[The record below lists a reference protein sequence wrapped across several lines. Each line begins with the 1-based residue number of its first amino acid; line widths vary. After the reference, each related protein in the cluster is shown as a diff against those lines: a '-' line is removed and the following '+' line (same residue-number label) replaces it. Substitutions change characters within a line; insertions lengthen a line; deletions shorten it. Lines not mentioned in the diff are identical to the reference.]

1 MNVIFFGNEQLK
13 ERLDNYWNNQN
24 YVYYQID
31 NYKNYKDAK
40 HIHGDIKLE
49 HDSLIFIPYFIY
61 AYEENEGN
69 PELNYFIANQ
79 IRMFPG
85 EHMICMFTDLLSVD
99 ITSVC
104 SAYEGIKKYL
114 DQKGDKFLY
123 IDKYNYISINRVSKS
138 WIEALDNE
146 LVISKK
152 FIDDKKKSVTT
163 EQKNKQFTLKK

>member
-1 MNVIFFGNEQLK
+1 
-13 ERLDNYWNNQN
+13 
-24 YVYYQID
+24 
-31 NYKNYKDAK
+31 
-40 HIHGDIKLE
+40 
-49 HDSLIFIPYFIY
+49 
-61 AYEENEGN
+61 
-69 PELNYFIANQ
+69 
-79 IRMFPG
+79 
-85 EHMICMFTDLLSVD
+85 MICMFTDLLSVD

-114 DQKGDKFLY
+114 DQKGDEFLY